1 MAAWVYILKCRDGSY
16 YTGCTTSLEQR
27 IGQHKAGT
35 FSGYTSMRLPVEV
48 VWCAEFQDIH
58 DAISYERRLKRWTRA
73 KKEAVINGEWDRL
86 PILARNRQH
95 HPAPE

>member
-58 DAISYERRLKRWTRA
+58 DAIDYERKLKRWSRA
-73 KKEAVINGEWDRL
+73 TKEAVIAGDWDRL
-86 PILARNRQH
+86 SNLARNRQKR
-95 HPAPE
+95 